1 MMTVSSVSKQQNR
14 SRFAT
19 SSRGDEDKQ
28 MRGVL
33 GAAALVVVLVLAGA
47 ACGAG
52 PSAQPGARPS
62 PPASSS
68 AAIAWL
74 PLPAAHHYPTAPT
87 PPATPRPPIPVPPG
101 TPTCQASQ
109 LQGAAAGDGAA
120 TGNVNMPIVV
130 RNRGA
135 AACVLAGWA
144 DLTILDRRGHLL
156 AAAAGRA
163 NRETFFNDWPK
174 VPVLM
179 QPGTPPLP
187 ARPGFEQP
195 PSRGQAVM
203 NLSWYDCRQPQAAVL
218 VLDLPNA
225 GGRLRVPFDR
235 TDAYSPACD
244 NPGAGAKPAGV
255 VLRGP
260 LSPAGFTWPP
270 APHYLDI
277 GVAIHLP
284 ATVRRGTTLV
294 YQVTLTN
301 RSDADYRLDP
311 CPDYNEIL
319 GRKDIV
325 ASYQLNCQPVG
336 AIAPGERVTFQ
347 MQLAIPATTVTGPNK
362 LIWALLDGRI
372 ATPVATAPLT
382 ISDR

>member
-1 MMTVSSVSKQQNR
+1 
-14 SRFAT
+14 
-19 SSRGDEDKQ
+19 
-28 MRGVL
+28 MRGAL
-33 GAAALVVVLVLAGA
+33 AAATLVVVLASA
-47 ACGAG
+47 ACGAQPTAG
-52 PSAQPGARPS
+52 PAAQPRARPS

-74 PLPAAHHYPTAPT
+74 PLPVAHHYPTAPT
-87 PPATPRPPIPVPPG
+87 PPAAPRPPIPVPPG
-101 TPTCQASQ
+101 TPACQASQ
-109 LQGAAAGDGAA
+109 LQGASAGEGFA

-144 DLTILDRRGHLL
+144 DLRILDGRGRLL
-156 AAAAGRA
+156 AAAAGTA
-163 NRETFFNDWPK
+163 NRGTFFADWPE
-174 VPVLM
+174 VLVLL

-187 ARPGFEQP
+187 ARPGSGQP
-195 PSRGQAVM
+195 GSRGQAVM

-235 TDAYSPACD
+235 KGAYSAACD
-244 NPGAGAKPAGV
+244 NPGTKRAGG

-270 APHYLDI
+270 EPRYLDI
-277 GVAIHLP
+277 GVAIHVP
-284 ATVRRGTTLV
+284 AMVSRGSTLG

-301 RSDADYRLDP
+301 RDRSSYRLDP
-311 CPDYNEIL
+311 CPDYNEFL
-319 GRKDIV
+319 GRKDVV

-347 MQLAIPATTVTGPNK
+347 MQLAIPATTVTGPNQ
-362 LIWALLDGRI
+362 LIWGLSDGRI

-382 ISDR
+382 ITDR